1 MEFENYEW
9 YKVGKVTV
17 RNGDRE
23 IVGTATD
30 WLNGGIKKGDMLIID
45 NVPYE
50 IDEVIGSTSLSLV
63 NEFAGESAGGKDY
76 AIIPRAK
83 AVLLSELALNL
94 AQTVKNWNTREAA
107 YQEQFKNL
115 ERRTQVIDTLGLY
128 VDEDGDLSQGE
139 SQRTS
144 LLSILSA
151 PVATRAETQQ
161 MLDEVFSGSN
171 D

>member
-9 YKVGKVTV
+9 YKTGKATV
-17 RNGDRE
+17 RHGDRE
-23 IVGTATD
+23 IIGTETD
-30 WLNGGIKKGDMLIID
+30 WLKGGIKKGDVFILD

-63 NEFAGESAGGKDY
+63 KEFAGESAGGKDY

-94 AQTVKNWNTREAA
+94 AQTVKNWNTREAT

-115 ERRTQVIDTLGLY
+115 ERRTQVIETLGLY
-128 VDEDGDLSQGE
+128 VDDDGDLSQGE

-144 LLSILSA
+144 LLSFLSA
-151 PVATRAETQQ
+151 PVASSAETQE
-161 MLDEVFSGSN
+161 MLDEVFSGN
-171 D
+171 NG